1 MEIQEAGEPFQGNV
15 NIIMD
20 LIHVG
25 IEKQLVKTP
34 DTEVA
39 VVDLTLQ
46 IVVEVTVVDLTLQIV
61 VSIAPVQDKTRIFLN
76 GPTRMFPRPPNLVE
90 VLIHL
95 ASSAVIWINRGMSYI

>member
-25 IEKQLVKTP
+25 IEKQLVRTP
-34 DTEVA
+34 DTEVVV
-39 VVDLTLQ
+39 VVDFPLQ
-46 IVVEVTVVDLTLQIV
+46 TV
-61 VSIAPVQDKTRIFLN
+61 VSIAAVQDKTLIFLN
-76 GPTRMFPRPPNLVE
+76 GLTKMFPRPPNPVG

-95 ASSAVIWINRGMSYI
+95 ASSAVIWINPGMSYI

>member
-25 IEKQLVKTP
+25 IEKQLVKTQ

-39 VVDLTLQ
+39 
-46 IVVEVTVVDLTLQIV
+46 VVDLTLQIV

-95 ASSAVIWINRGMSYI
+95 ASSAVIWINPGMSYI

>member
-25 IEKQLVKTP
+25 IEKQLVKTQ

-46 IVVEVTVVDLTLQIV
+46 IVVVVV
-61 VSIAPVQDKTRIFLN
+61 VVVLLLPIQARI
-76 GPTRMFPRPPNLVE
+76 LVS
-90 VLIHL
+90 VL
-95 ASSAVIWINRGMSYI
+95 